1 MKVAVFCGSG
11 DGDDAAYAQAA
22 EATGRAI
29 GSRGWTLVYG
39 GGSAGL
45 MGRVARATQAAGGA
59 VVGVI
64 PGSMMAVEVAF
75 EAAEE
80 LVVTGTMRERKQAMD
95 DRADAFVVLP
105 GGFGTLEELA
115 EVVTHR
121 FLNHHAKPV
130 VIVDVNGFW
139 SPLRTLFEHF
149 EGSRFAGRGYRDAYR
164 FVATAEEAVAALGGG
179 GGATAGPPPP
189 ATTVRA

>member
-1 MKVAVFCGSG
+1 MRVAVFCGSG
-11 DGDDAAYAQAA
+11 DGDNAAYAEAA
-22 EATGRAI
+22 EAMGQAI

-39 GGSAGL
+39 GGSGGL

-64 PGSMMAVEVAF
+64 PRSMMAVEVAF

-80 LVVTGTMRERKQAMD
+80 LVVTGTMRERKQEMD

-105 GGFGTLEELA
+105 GGFGTLEEVA

-121 FLNHHAKPV
+121 FLNYHAKPV

-139 SPLRTLFEHF
+139 APLRTLFEHF
-149 EGSRFAGRGYRDAYR
+149 EDARFAGAGYREAYR
-164 FVATAEEAVAALGGG
+164 FVATAEEAVAALE
-179 GGATAGPPPP
+179 
-189 ATTVRA
+189 R